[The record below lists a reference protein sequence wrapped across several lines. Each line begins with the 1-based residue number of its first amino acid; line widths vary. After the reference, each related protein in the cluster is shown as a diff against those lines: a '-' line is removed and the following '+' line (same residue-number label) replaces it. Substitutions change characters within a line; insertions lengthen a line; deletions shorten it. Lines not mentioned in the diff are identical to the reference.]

1 MARAP
6 ALGYNPLMSQ
16 QQEKT
21 NAIRLLE
28 ASGFSFDI
36 LHYEVDED
44 LSATHAAAAL
54 GLDPDQVFKTIVL
67 VGERLGH
74 FVCVIPG
81 SCEIDLK
88 KAARAIGD
96 KSCALLPLKELEPL
110 TGYVRGGCSP
120 IGMKKRLPTFIDET
134 ALLFD
139 RISISAGR
147 RGMQVFL
154 DPRMLSRIV
163 GASMAELIA

>member
-1 MARAP
+1 MA
-6 ALGYNPLMSQ
+6 Q
-16 QQEKT
+16 QSEKT
-21 NAIRLLE
+21 NAMRQLE
-28 ASGFSFDI
+28 AAGVPFEV

-44 LSATHAAAAL
+44 LSAAHAAAKL

-67 VGERLGH
+67 TGERTGY

-88 KAARAIGD
+88 KAAKAAGD
-96 KSCALLPLKELEPL
+96 KGCALLPLKELEPL

-120 IGMKKRLPTFIDET
+120 VGMKKRFPT

-139 RISISAGR
+139 RISVSVGR
-147 RGMQVFL
+147 RGAQLFIEPGRL
-154 DPRMLSRIV
+154 AEAV
-163 GASMAELIA
+163 GAVLADLIA

>member
-1 MARAP
+1 MSAMA
-6 ALGYNPLMSQ
+6 Q
-16 QQEKT
+16 QSDKT

-28 ASGFSFDI
+28 ASGFAFDI

-44 LSATHAAAAL
+44 LSATHAAAKL

-67 VGERLGH
+67 VGERVGY

-88 KAARAIGD
+88 KAAKAIGD
-96 KSCALLPLKELEPL
+96 KGCTLLPLKELEPL

-120 IGMKKRLPTFIDET
+120 IGMKKRLPTILDET

-147 RGMQVFL
+147 RGMQIFL
-154 DPRMLSRIV
+154 DPRILPRIV
-163 GASMAELIA
+163 GASMADLIA

>member
-1 MARAP
+1 MA
-6 ALGYNPLMSQ
+6 Q
-16 QQEKT
+16 QSEKT
-21 NAIRLLE
+21 NAMRQLE
-28 ASGFSFDI
+28 ASGVPFEV

-44 LSATHAAAAL
+44 LSAAHASAKL

-67 VGERLGH
+67 TGERTGH

-88 KAARAIGD
+88 KAAKAAGD
-96 KSCALLPLKELEPL
+96 KGCALLPLKELEPL

-120 IGMKKRLPTFIDET
+120 VGMKKRLPTFMDET

-139 RISISAGR
+139 RISVSAGR
-147 RGMQVFL
+147 RGAQLFIEPGL
-154 DPRMLSRIV
+154 LAEAV
-163 GASMAELIA
+163 GAVLADLIA